1 MTHSPD
7 HDNRVDHD
15 GQLGATLRAAATPRL
30 SGESIA
36 ERFAARLRQIAA
48 HPERVPIRLN
58 GTPIEARAGGTILGA
73 ALKNKLRLM
82 HLCGARKLCSSC
94 RVTIEAGD
102 ENLSPMSFKERLSL
116 RGHLALGSRTRL
128 ACQARVNGPIEAQSL
143 FPLCGNLPG
152 D

>member
-1 MTHSPD
+1 MTPRDHRD
-7 HDNRVDHD
+7 HDD
-15 GQLGATLRAAATPRL
+15 QLSAALRAIATRRPL
-30 SGESIA
+30 GGDSIA
-36 ERFAARLRQIAA
+36 ARFAARLRQVAA

-58 GTPIEARAGGTILGA
+58 GAPIEARAGGTILGA

-94 RVTIEAGD
+94 RVTIEAGE

-116 RGHLALGSRTRL
+116 RGHLAFGSRTRL
-128 ACQARVNGPIEAQSL
+128 ACQARVNGAIEAQSL